1 MGPAETVSLDTTDG
15 VRLAGSYRPGGPDG
29 LSYVLAHGFT
39 GSSSSR
45 QIRAVADELAAA
57 GNAVLAF
64 DARGHGRSG
73 GYSTLGERE
82 IHDVAA
88 AVAFLRG
95 RRPGRPVV
103 LVGWSMGGSSVLR
116 HAGLGGDADAVVSVS
131 SPGFWWERGTRSMRV
146 VHWAV
151 MTRTGRLV
159 TRIARGT
166 RIGSGWVVEPEQPVD
181 VVAAISPRPVLLV
194 HGEND
199 QYFPVRHAHALAEA
213 AASADFWLEPEMGHG
228 EHATDANLV
237 RRIDAWARQMLVD
250 SPE

>member
-1 MGPAETVSLDTTDG
+1 M
-15 VRLAGSYRPGGPDG
+15 RLSGAFRPGPPGG

-45 QIRAVADELAAA
+45 QITAVAEQLGRA
-57 GNAVLAF
+57 GNSVLAF

-88 AVAFLRG
+88 AVEFLRE
-95 RRPGRPVV
+95 RRPDSPVV
-103 LVGWSMGGSSVLR
+103 LIGWSMGASSVLR

-131 SPGFWWERGTRSMRV
+131 SPGFWWERGTRPMRL

-151 MTRTGRLV
+151 MTRTGRLA
-159 TRIARGT
+159 TRLT
-166 RIGSGWVVEPEQPVD
+166 RRTRVGSGWVYEPEQPVD
-181 VVAAISPRPVLLV
+181 VVAAIAPRPVLLV

-199 QYFPVRHAHALAEA
+199 HYFPIRHAQALADA
-213 AASADFWLEPEMGHG
+213 AAAADFWLEPQMGHG
-228 EHATDANLV
+228 EHATDAQLV
-237 RRIDAWARQMLVD
+237 DRIDAWARQTLGGG
-250 SPE
+250 